1 MALLDGDGEV
11 FRPAAAEI
19 DVNRAA
25 ALADRQNLALNH
37 CETTPNLEDPGRIL
51 GISHHI
57 VRVGPKAKT
66 GRAGTRFRA
75 QKCGSAAFIADI
87 SRKSGLREQSLL
99 DGLPGFC
106 GLQRGQ
112 SHHSA
117 VAVGVG
123 PIFARNISRPE
134 TRVSS
139 AALASP
145 APRCRRAGPPGRPQA
160 AGCGRRPRVAP
171 VQCRLRP
178 VCSRIDRPPA
188 PQPRGAAPVQWRWQR
203 DGSLNR
209 SRTTP

>member
-19 DVNRAA
+19 DVI
-25 ALADRQNLALNH
+25 ALNH

-66 GRAGTRFRA
+66 GRAGALFRA

-87 SRKSGLREQSLL
+87 SRKSGLSLREQSLL

-134 TRVSS
+134 TRGFQ
-139 AALASP
+139 
-145 APRCRRAGPPGRPQA
+145 RRPGKSGTSMPPSRTSRPS
-160 AGCGRRPRVAP
+160 AGCSRRPRFAP
-171 VQCRLRP
+171 VQCRLWP

-209 SRTTP
+209 SRTPP

>member
-66 GRAGTRFRA
+66 GRAGALFRA

-87 SRKSGLREQSLL
+87 SRKSGLSLREQSLL

-134 TRVSS
+134 TRF
-139 AALASP
+139 P
-145 APRCRRAGPPGRPQA
+145 APPWQVRHLDAAEPDLPAVRRLHGRPSTTLRTCA
-160 AGCGRRPRVAP
+160 VPIVAG
-171 VQCRLRP
+171 L
-178 VCSRIDRPPA
+178 
-188 PQPRGAAPVQWRWQR
+188 QP
-203 DGSLNR
+203 D
-209 SRTTP
+209 